1 MIYCNWVSIHYL
13 WVLSP
18 EKTLHDPTCAMV
30 KTCYVEP
37 RSSQWIVT
45 ISLKGKDSPCFDH
58 GTYVHI
64 YIHTHTPSYTYIY
77 IYIHIY
83 IYVYIYIYMY
93 TICILYMYT
102 VYICT
107 HPVLSIYP
115 PHLYPSGRPSH
126 WEVPC
131 SPAPLWSWSHLAAPH
146 PFFSISWFRWPAS
159 YCISV
164 DRNHIHQNMYVVYMY
179 ICTYICG
186 YIQTKRNPSKRHRK
200 W

>member
-1 MIYCNWVSIHYL
+1 MSIYS
-13 WVLSP
+13 LSMSFKP
-18 EKTLHDPTCAMV
+18 RKTLHDPTCAMV

-45 ISLKGKDSPCFDH
+45 IPLKGKDSPCFDH

-64 YIHTHTPSYTYIY
+64 YIL
-77 IYIHIY
+77 
-83 IYVYIYIYMY
+83 YVYYMY

-102 VYICT
+102 IYVYICT

-115 PHLYPSGRPSH
+115 PHIYPSGRPSH

-146 PFFSISWFRWPAS
+146 PFRTSRWFLHVTHVHVIYVLCVMFFSIS
-159 YCISV
+159 
-164 DRNHIHQNMYVVYMY
+164 
-179 ICTYICG
+179 
-186 YIQTKRNPSKRHRK
+186 
-200 W
+200 